1 MAQPLDG
8 KHILVTGIGG
18 FIGAELARKL
28 LSLGAQ
34 VTGIDDFSS
43 GHETNVPEAARL
55 VRGDLAQADSYQKLD
70 GHYDYICHLAGQSS
84 GEISFDNP
92 VADLEKNTIATLNLI
107 RFGIEKQVGKL
118 IYASSMSVYG
128 QQPDAP
134 TPETAIA
141 TPSSCYG
148 VGKLAAEQY
157 LRIFAP
163 QLPFIGFRMFNVYGP
178 GQDMQNMRQGMVS
191 IFLAQALNGTEIE
204 VKGALDRYRDFIFI
218 DDVVDIWVQALG
230 NEAANNDFYNLGA
243 GQRTT
248 VGDLLDAIQKATG
261 ARNIRVSGG
270 TPGDQFGIYPCLE
283 KLSAAF
289 NLNAPID
296 IETGIKRFVEAL

>member
-1 MAQPLDG
+1 M
-8 KHILVTGIGG
+8 K
-18 FIGAELARKL
+18 
-28 LSLGAQ
+28 
-34 VTGIDDFSS
+34 
-43 GHETNVPEAARL
+43 
-55 VRGDLAQADSYQKLD
+55 
-70 GHYDYICHLAGQSS
+70 
-84 GEISFDNP
+84 
-92 VADLEKNTIATLNLI
+92 LI

-118 IYASSMSVYG
+118 VYASSMSVYG

-141 TPSSCYG
+141 TQAPAIG

-230 NEAANNDFYNLGA
+230 NEAPIMIFTILAQGSAPLSVICWTPFKKPPA
-243 GQRTT
+243 H
-248 VGDLLDAIQKATG
+248 AISASLAARRATSSVYIPVW
-261 ARNIRVSGG
+261 RN
-270 TPGDQFGIYPCLE
+270 
-283 KLSAAF
+283 
-289 NLNAPID
+289 
-296 IETGIKRFVEAL
+296 

>member
-1 MAQPLDG
+1 MTQPLDG

-28 LSLGAQ
+28 MSLGAQ

-43 GHETNVPEAARL
+43 GHETNVPEAAHL
-55 VRGDLAQADSYQKLD
+55 IIGDLAQADTYQKLTGD
-70 GHYDYICHLAGQSS
+70 YDYICHLAGQSS

-107 RFGIEKQVGKL
+107 RFGIEKRVRKL
-118 IYASSMSVYG
+118 VYASSMSVYG
-128 QQPDAP
+128 QQPDTP

-178 GQDMQNMRQGMVS
+178 GQDMRNMRQGMVS
-191 IFLAQALNGTEIE
+191 IFLAQALNGKEIE
-204 VKGALDRYRDFIFI
+204 VKGSLDRYRDFIFI
-218 DDVVDIWVQALG
+218 DDVVDVWLQALG
-230 NEAANNDFYNLGA
+230 NDAANNDFYNLGA

-248 VGDLLDAIQKATG
+248 VGDLLNAIQKATG
-261 ARNIRVSGG
+261 PRDIIVSGG
-270 TPGDQFGIYPCLE
+270 TPGDQFGIYPCLK
-283 KLSAAF
+283 KLNAAF
-289 NLNAPID
+289 NLQSPID
-296 IETGIKRFVEAL
+296 INTGIKRFVEAL